1 MRIRITRKRAI
12 WLAVTLGTAAVVVYS
27 MLPEPLAV
35 ESAMVAAHDLE
46 VTVEEDGRVR
56 MTDRYLVT
64 APVSGRLERIALR
77 EGATVTRGQTV
88 AHIQPM
94 PLDQSTRAQ
103 LQAALDAALARQRA
117 AQGALQQASPA
128 REQAKRDLE
137 RRRALAAQGAVADED
152 VEKYELALRS
162 RDAELNSARESANAA
177 AAEVRAAR
185 AALIG
190 AASPSPSAAV
200 TVRAPADGTVL
211 RIPERSGRITAA
223 GETIL
228 ELGSAGA
235 LEVVV
240 DVLSVDAVR
249 IRPGMPVTLSG
260 WGGPDLPAHV
270 RTVEPAA
277 FTRLSALGVEEQRV
291 NVIIDVE
298 DCPPELGDGYRVDAE
313 ILIWSADAVL
323 TVPNSALFRSG
334 EEWRTFVVEEG
345 RAKLRTVTLG
355 ERGETRSHVIGGLS
369 TDEEVI
375 LFPSD
380 QLQDGTRVR
389 TRSVSGL

>member
-12 WLAVTLGTAAVVVYS
+12 WLAVTLGLAALVLYA
-27 MLPEPLAV
+27 LRPKPLEV
-35 ESAMVAAHDLE
+35 ESAMVAAGDLE
-46 VTVEEDGRVR
+46 VTVDEDGRVR

-64 APVSGRLERIALR
+64 APVSGRLERISLR
-77 EGATVTRGQTV
+77 EGAAVARGQAV
-88 AHIQPM
+88 AYIQPM
-94 PLDQSTRAQ
+94 PLDEPTRAQ
-103 LQAALDAALARQRA
+103 LQAVLDAALARQRA
-117 AQGALQQASPA
+117 AQAALQQASPA
-128 REQAKRDLE
+128 WEQAKRDLE
-137 RRRALAAQGAVADED
+137 RRRALAAQGAVAEEN
-152 VEKYELALRS
+152 VEQYELALRG
-162 RDAELNSARESANAA
+162 REAELNAARESANAA

-190 AASPSPSAAV
+190 AASASPSAAV
-200 TVRAPADGTVL
+200 TVRAPAEGTVL

-228 ELGSAGA
+228 ELGTAGA

-291 NVIIDVE
+291 NIIIDVE
-298 DCPPELGDGYRVDAE
+298 DCPPELGDGYRVDAA
-313 ILIWSADAVL
+313 ILVWSADNVL

-334 EEWRTFVVEEG
+334 EDWRTFVVEGG
-345 RAKLRTVTLG
+345 RARLRGLTLG
-355 ERGETRSHVIGGLS
+355 ERAETRSHVITGLS
-369 TDEEVI
+369 NGEEVI

-380 QLQDGTRVR
+380 QLTDGTRVR
-389 TRSVSGL
+389 TRPVAGL